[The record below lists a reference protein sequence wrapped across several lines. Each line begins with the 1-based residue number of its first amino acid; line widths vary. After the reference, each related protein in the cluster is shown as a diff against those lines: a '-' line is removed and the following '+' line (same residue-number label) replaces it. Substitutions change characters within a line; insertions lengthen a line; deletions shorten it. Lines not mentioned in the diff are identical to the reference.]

1 MVQTRVQRWGNS
13 LAVRIPKPL
22 AEDLYLE
29 ESSPV
34 DLSLVEG
41 KLVLSP
47 TRPPFYDLAG
57 LMEGVKEEN
66 LHREVDTGTA
76 IGDEIW

>member
-22 AEDLYLE
+22 AEDLQLQ

-34 DLSLVEG
+34 DLTLAEG

-47 TRPPFYDLAG
+47 TSPPRYALAS
-57 LMEGVKEEN
+57 LMEGVTEEN
-66 LHREVDTGTA
+66 LHREVDTGPA
-76 IGDEIW
+76 VGDEIW